1 MRTTTAAAA
10 TRVARAVLETLER
23 RRLLSAG
30 DLDATF
36 SADGKHVVDL
46 PGSANEVAN
55 AVAVD
60 AGGKVILAGR
70 MQVGAETDFAVA
82 RLNADG
88 TVDTTFGGGD
98 GFVSI
103 DFAINDEATDVA
115 IDGSGRVVVVGT
127 SNAGAGSNARDF
139 AVARLTSTGALDSTF
154 SGDGKLAI
162 DFGTNDDAQ
171 SVAIHGSLIYVGGYK
186 DIGTTG
192 QFALARLTSA
202 GLL

>member
-36 SADGKHVVDL
+36 SADGKQVVDL
-46 PGSANEVAN
+46 PGSASEVAN

-60 AGGKVILAGR
+60 ASGKVVLAGR

-98 GFVSI
+98 GLVSI
-103 DFAINDEATDVA
+103 DRAIHDDATA
-115 IDGSGRVVVVGT
+115 
-127 SNAGAGSNARDF
+127 AARD
-139 AVARLTSTGALDSTF
+139 GA
-154 SGDGKLAI
+154 
-162 DFGTNDDAQ
+162 
-171 SVAIHGSLIYVGGYK
+171 
-186 DIGTTG
+186 
-192 QFALARLTSA
+192 
-202 GLL
+202 